1 MKNKKRV
8 LALMLAGV
16 LTLGCFPTTV
26 GAVNNAY
33 DGTKPADGTTKKQ
46 PFLAGTGGSTN
57 FRIPGLVTLNDGMS
71 CSPLRDVIIQREF
84 TMSYAIHNQ
93 NPAFNDS
100 AIAQYMNT
108 DFIVLDISLCVALA
122 REQFFEKL
130 KDDDI
135 PSHIFIEDN
144 GRLAGMIAV
153 RKLLQTTDTLQSVKA
168 LMISEFIQVKPE
180 DERADVAGVLAHAG
194 ADVVPVVTHGK
205 LVGCLTEREIAHL
218 LEDDVTEDAQLQ
230 GATLPLEKPYLET
243 SAFSLWKKR
252 SVWLLLLFVAE
263 AYTSSVIQHFEEALE
278 SAIALA
284 FFIPL
289 LIGTGGNS
297 GTQITSTL
305 VRAMALGEVHLR
317 DVGRVLRKEMTTSLM
332 IAATLGIAGCIRA
345 WMMGIGL
352 EITLIVSLTLVCI
365 TLWSAIV
372 SSVIPMVLKRCRID
386 PAVVSAPFIAT
397 LIDGTGLI
405 IYFKIAQYTLGLE

>member
-1 MKNKKRV
+1 
-8 LALMLAGV
+8 
-16 LTLGCFPTTV
+16 
-26 GAVNNAY
+26 
-33 DGTKPADGTTKKQ
+33 
-46 PFLAGTGGSTN
+46 
-57 FRIPGLVTLNDGMS
+57 
-71 CSPLRDVIIQREF
+71 
-84 TMSYAIHNQ
+84 MSYAIHNQ
-93 NPAFNDS
+93 NLAFNDS

-108 DFIVLDISLCVALA
+108 DFIVIDISLCVALA
-122 REQFFEKL
+122 REQFFGKL

-144 GRLAGMIAV
+144 GRLAGLIAV
-153 RKLLQTTDTLQSVKA
+153 RKLLQATDTVQPVKG
-168 LMISEFIQVKPE
+168 LMISDFIQLKPE

-194 ADVVPVVTHGK
+194 ADVVPVVAHGK

-317 DVGRVLRKEMTTSLM
+317 DMGRVIRKEVIDLVSDCPDPGSGGLPARLDDGDWHGNHAHRQPDAGLHYPVERHRLLGHSDGTETLQNRSGGGLRTVYRHANRRHRADYLLQNCAVYAGAGITKKPCD
-332 IAATLGIAGCIRA
+332 IAIAGFSNLA
-345 WMMGIGL
+345 
-352 EITLIVSLTLVCI
+352 E
-365 TLWSAIV
+365 A
-372 SSVIPMVLKRCRID
+372 
-386 PAVVSAPFIAT
+386 
-397 LIDGTGLI
+397 
-405 IYFKIAQYTLGLE
+405 